1 VKFLGIE
8 KQKTP
13 QGKEKNMQFSKMLLL
28 AMGLTTVSFAAQ
40 AKQTVCVFDFVGK
53 NGDVYALMKDYQLA
67 AKNWGADIELKV
79 NQNEA
84 VIAEDFK
91 AGKCDGISVSGMR
104 GRQFNSFTGSL
115 DAIGAIPDLKLA
127 VKVMQGLAS
136 PTFSKYMVN
145 GRYEVVGVIPVGDA
159 YLLVNDRS
167 INTVAKAAGKK
178 IAVLDY
184 DEAQKIMVQQVG
196 AQAVS
201 ADITNF
207 GAKFN
212 NHQVDIIGAPAAAF
226 KPLELQ
232 KGLGTKGA
240 IVNYPILQVTGNI
253 IIRPDK
259 FPAGFGQKSREW
271 VSGQLPR
278 AFTILGKMKADIPQK
293 YWMDVPP
300 ADKPGYQKLMRESR
314 IEYVHRGVK
323 KLGQIE
329 SSYCIE
335 VSEECRILKRTADE
349 NKTFRI
355 LVRSGQQLYTSK
367 YSRFSYSSEMSSILN
382 KIEHFLKKMT
392 KIKTV

>member
-1 VKFLGIE
+1 
-8 KQKTP
+8 
-13 QGKEKNMQFSKMLLL
+13 MRFSKTLLL
-28 AMGLTTVSFAAQ
+28 AMGLTTISFAAE
-40 AKQTVCVFDFVGK
+40 AKQTICVFDFVGK
-53 NGDVYALMKDYQLA
+53 NGDVYALMKDYQLV

-136 PTFSKYMVN
+136 QTFSKYMVN

-201 ADITNF
+201 ADVTNF

-259 FPAGFGQKSREW
+259 FPTGFGQKSREW
-271 VSGQLPR
+271 VAGQLPR

-293 YWMDVPP
+293 YWMEVPA

-314 IEYVHRGVK
+314 INLTQRGVYDK
-323 KLGQIE
+323 RMMKLLWQFR
-329 SSYCIE
+329 CKQDAKNF
-335 VSEECRILKRTADE
+335 ECGLQDE
-349 NKTFRI
+349 NYK
-355 LVRSGQQLYTSK
+355 
-367 YSRFSYSSEMSSILN
+367 
-382 KIEHFLKKMT
+382 
-392 KIKTV
+392 